1 MLLWNT
7 RRMISVLVLH
17 QRWKTANLYPPLQQV
32 SRTVRVAGML
42 EPKVPVA
49 QAPGIEVSTTVARH
63 EIRAISRVHLLLH
76 SRHAAL

>member
-1 MLLWNT
+1 MLLWAT
-7 RRMISVLVLH
+7 GRMVSVLVLH
-17 QRWKTANLYPPLQQV
+17 QRWKTANLYPPFQQV

-49 QAPGIEVSTTVARH
+49 QAGIEVSTTVARH